1 MNQNKSYKS
10 CLAVVAMI
18 FLLFACQGSSE
29 PGFSEYPVNKLAVKS
44 LDFSMH
50 SGKREIFI
58 YEYKTYHYAHIEL
71 RSSLDLVV
79 ESSIPIDEFDISPE
93 NAGIKGTLIDNSIH
107 FTLDGPGYVMVR
119 INGDHR
125 IFILADESPRESVAE
140 VVSILDYA
148 VDTTGTELVTP
159 GLQKALDE
167 ISGTGKV
174 LEFPEGIYRTG
185 TISIRS
191 HSRIHLAPGSVILG
205 SEDVSDLETD
215 DQIRP
220 RCLVLIKDA
229 EDIEITGRGI
239 IDANG
244 THLRDTYGD
253 EARGRLMLILNSK
266 SVTVDGIMLRD
277 PPSWNTHI
285 LHSEDV
291 ILRNIKMLN
300 DIYVSNTD
308 GFDPDASRRVLI
320 ENCFAYCGDDNVA
333 VKSTG
338 TLGYLQDVFDITIRN
353 NVFLTK
359 KSALKVGTE
368 SNADVMKDINF
379 ENNDVLEA
387 DRGMT
392 LYCYD
397 GASYENIRFINNR
410 FERTH
415 PDRCQCGLHFR
426 IRKRRDW
433 SGSGVLKQIL
443 IKDCSFSHAFPNLA
457 QITGLDENHRIELTI
472 ENLTIEGVPCSSEN
486 EATWLDSKFAEI
498 TYKE

>member
-1 MNQNKSYKS
+1 MKRIYGI
-10 CLAVVAMI
+10 CLVVI
-18 FLLFACQGSSE
+18 LIITGGCRGSSE
-29 PGFSEYPVNKLAVKS
+29 SGFSEYPVNKLAVKS
-44 LDFSMH
+44 RDFSLY
-50 SGKREIFI
+50 SGKRELFI

-71 RSSLDLVV
+71 RSSLDLTLD
-79 ESSIPIDEFDISPE
+79 SSAPIDEFDICPE
-93 NAGIKGTLIDNSIH
+93 SAGIKGTLRDNSIH
-107 FTLDGPGYVMVR
+107 FTMDGPGYVMVR
-119 INGDHR
+119 VNGDHR
-125 IFILADESPRESVAE
+125 IFILADESQREPDAE
-140 VVSILDYA
+140 LVSILDYD
-148 VDTTGTELVTP
+148 VDTTGTELVTAN
-159 GLQKALDE
+159 LQKALDE

-191 HSRIHLAPGSVILG
+191 FSKIHLAPGALILG
-205 SEDVSDLETD
+205 PEDVSDLETAD
-215 DQIRP
+215 KIRP

-229 EDIEITGRGI
+229 EGVEITGRGI
-239 IDANG
+239 LDANG

-253 EARGRLMLILNSK
+253 EGRGRLMLILNSK
-266 SVTVDGIMLRD
+266 NVTLDGIMLRD

-291 ILRNIKMLN
+291 IIRNIKMLN

-368 SNADVMKDINF
+368 SNADVMKDITF

-387 DRGMT
+387 DRSMT

-433 SGSGVLKQIL
+433 SGSGVMKQIL
-443 IKDCSFSHAFPNLA
+443 IKDCSFSHALPNLA

-472 ENLTIEGVPCSSEN
+472 ENLTIEGIPCSGEN
-486 EATWLDSKFAEI
+486 EASWLESTFTDIK
-498 TYKE
+498 YKK

>member
-1 MNQNKSYKS
+1 MKPIHFIWLSLVFVITGS
-10 CLAVVAMI
+10 
-18 FLLFACQGSSE
+18 CQGPAD
-29 PGFSEYPVNKLAVKS
+29 PGFIEYPVNKLAVRS
-44 LDFSMH
+44 RDFSLQ
-50 SGKREIFI
+50 SGKKEIFVSQ
-58 YEYKTYHYAHIEL
+58 YKTYHYVHIEW
-71 RSSLDLVV
+71 RSALDLIL
-79 ESSIPIDEFDISPE
+79 ESSIPVDEFEISPE
-93 NAGIKGTLIDNSIH
+93 RAGIKGARNGNTIR
-107 FTLDGPGYVMVR
+107 FTLDGPGYVMVK
-119 INGDHR
+119 INREHR
-125 IFILADESPRESVAE
+125 IFILADEIRKELDAGA
-140 VVSILDYA
+140 VSILDYN
-148 VDTTGTELVTP
+148 VDTSGTELVTAN
-159 GLQKALDE
+159 LQQALDE

-174 LEFPEGIYRTG
+174 LEFPEGIYKTG

-191 HSRIHLAPGSVILG
+191 HSRIHLAPGAVIMG
-205 SEDVSDLETD
+205 PQDVSDLETE

-229 EDIEITGRGI
+229 EDVEITGRGI

-244 THLRDTYGD
+244 SHIRDTYGD
-253 EARGRLMLILNSK
+253 EGRGRLMLILNSRN
-266 SVTVDGIMLRD
+266 VTLDGIMLRD

-291 ILRNIKMLN
+291 IIRNIKMLN
-300 DIYVSNTD
+300 DIDVSNTD

-333 VKSTG
+333 VKTTG
-338 TLGYLQDVFDITIRN
+338 TLGYLQDVHDITIRN

-368 SNADVMKDINF
+368 SNANVMKNITF

-397 GASYENIRFINNR
+397 GALYENIRFVNNR

-426 IRKRRDW
+426 IRRRRDW
-433 SGSGVLKQIL
+433 SGSGVMRQIM
-443 IKDCSFSHAFPNLA
+443 IKDCSFSRALPNLA
-457 QITGLDENHRIELTI
+457 QITGLNDDHGIQLTI
-472 ENLTIEGVPCSSEN
+472 ENMTIGGIPCTSEN
-486 EATWLDSKFAEI
+486 EATWLVSSFADI